1 MIDRILTKKV
11 KELISLFPI
20 VSVTG
25 PRQSGKT
32 TLLRNIFPD
41 YSYVSLETPDI
52 REFAI
57 NDPRNFILTYSNKV
71 IIDEAQRVPNLFSY
85 LQTHVDEINKP
96 GMYILSGS
104 QNFLL
109 MQQITQSLAGR
120 VAILKLLPFS
130 RTELKM
136 ASLLPADIDHEIFYG
151 SYPRL
156 YDVTIP
162 PTDYYPNYIQTYV
175 ERDVR
180 QLKNIGDL
188 SLFIRFLKLCA
199 GRIGQLLNMSSLAN
213 DCGIAVSTAQSWLSV
228 LETSYIIHLLRPDH
242 KNFNKRL
249 VKSPKLYF
257 FDTGLACNLLE
268 IKEPSQVHNHY
279 IRGNLFENYIINEF
293 VKRAYNSGDEPN
305 LSFWRDNKG
314 NEIDLIHSQENTQS
328 AYEIKSGMTLSP
340 DYFKGLTY
348 WAQLSQSDTE
358 HLSVIYCGNNSFSTS
373 NGNLLSYK
381 DL

>member
-162 PTDYYPNYIQTYV
+162 PTDYYPNYIQTYKWYT
-175 ERDVR
+175 
-180 QLKNIGDL
+180 LNNN
-188 SLFIRFLKLCA
+188 
-199 GRIGQLLNMSSLAN
+199 RI
-213 DCGIAVSTAQSWLSV
+213 
-228 LETSYIIHLLRPDH
+228 II
-242 KNFNKRL
+242 KK
-249 VKSPKLYF
+249 
-257 FDTGLACNLLE
+257 
-268 IKEPSQVHNHY
+268 
-279 IRGNLFENYIINEF
+279 
-293 VKRAYNSGDEPN
+293 
-305 LSFWRDNKG
+305 
-314 NEIDLIHSQENTQS
+314 
-328 AYEIKSGMTLSP
+328 
-340 DYFKGLTY
+340 
-348 WAQLSQSDTE
+348 
-358 HLSVIYCGNNSFSTS
+358 
-373 NGNLLSYK
+373 
-381 DL
+381 